1 MIITVLAMDAMMAG
15 AAETQADGKATASP
29 AEAVAA
35 ADASGEQTPV
45 PAATSAALI
54 GTIGLFMLLNRYRR

>member
-1 MIITVLAMDAMMAG
+1 MIIPVLARATMMAG
-15 AAETQADGKATASP
+15 AAESQADAKAMASP
-29 AEAVAA
+29 QEAVAA
-35 ADASGEQTPV
+35 ANASGEQTPV